1 MKDKYKQQACIIKEY
16 EQKIKEL
23 RTDVKTIDKA
33 NKGIKMTKVPSSI
46 ISSVPK
52 IKKTSD
58 YKVRVGSKSRSKSKE
73 VKITTNINKK
83 VVKNIN
89 IKPKKYNKSPN
100 KYKNIPTDKSYDT
113 KKNMTIS
120 NNLEDDYLNEID
132 NLKKENNIK

>member
-73 VKITTNINKK
+73 VKITSNINKK

-89 IKPKKYNKSPN
+89 IKPKKYN
-100 KYKNIPTDKSYDT
+100 NIPTDKSYDT

-120 NNLEDDYLNEID
+120 NNLEDDYLNEIE